1 VNETLE
7 GEVSPEAGGEEAPA
21 ENPIHLDEIEN
32 EASTYEPPAG
42 ATLDEKIIARRD
54 ENAND

>member
-1 VNETLE
+1 MNETYE
-7 GEVSPEAGGEEAPA
+7 GVVGPEAGEEAPA

-54 ENAND
+54 EDAND

>member
-1 VNETLE
+1 MNETYE
-7 GEVSPEAGGEEAPA
+7 GVVSPESGEEAPA
-21 ENPIHLDEIEN
+21 ENPSHLDEIEN
-32 EASTYEPPAG
+32 EATTYEPPAG